1 MDGFFRIT
9 FTGIAG
15 SGFGML
21 VLHDGLIVGADAAGA
36 KYDGSYTD
44 NSSIQALD
52 FRVTMSAPAG
62 ITPVQTGIPIAEPI
76 SLPISGSLPF
86 ENIARETPTL
96 LETPLG
102 PVNVIFVKLRD
113 FPRQA

>member
-9 FTGIAG
+9 FTGTAG

-21 VLHDGLIVGADAAGA
+21 VLHDGVIVGADVAGA
-36 KYDGSYTD
+36 KFDGSYTD
-44 NSSIQALD
+44 NSSTRALD

-62 ITPVQTGIPIAEPI
+62 ITPVQTGIAVTEPI
-76 SLPISGSLPF
+76 NLPISGSLPL
-86 ENIARETPTL
+86 EDITSETPTL

-102 PVNVIFVKLRD
+102 PINVIFKKLRD
-113 FPRQA
+113 FP